1 MSQDEKTIEKI
12 AADRADWVV
21 DAVATATQ
29 NRAFL
34 RGDEQCDPVACEAIF
49 LNSKKAIRVAITTHR
64 AAIAARPVAED
75 DVERLLAEA
84 LEELTECANDLEG
97 EILARSPQY
106 EGEREVE
113 TRRRNR
119 DLQAVVAA
127 RATADKI
134 RAEIQKGEANG

>member
-1 MSQDEKTIEKI
+1 MIKQMKD
-12 AADRADWVV
+12 
-21 DAVATATQ
+21 
-29 NRAFL
+29 
-34 RGDEQCDPVACEAIF
+34 
-49 LNSKKAIRVAITTHR
+49 
-64 AAIAARPVAED
+64 D
-75 DVERLLAEA
+75 DVERVARAIATLRTAAYADDEIWAEDVDRQRRSIDPTSPFNLARAALSAMPQRELLAEA